1 MHMAHKTSSHMK
13 QQTEL
18 RLFYSDQL
26 KFLLEQS
33 DDFPL
38 ETSFP
43 DAGGERCPDA
53 RIVQSL

>member
-1 MHMAHKTSSHMK
+1 MAHKTSSHMK

-26 KFLLEQS
+26 KSLLEQS

-43 DAGGERCPDA
+43 DVEAEHCPDA
-53 RIVQSL
+53 WIVQSL